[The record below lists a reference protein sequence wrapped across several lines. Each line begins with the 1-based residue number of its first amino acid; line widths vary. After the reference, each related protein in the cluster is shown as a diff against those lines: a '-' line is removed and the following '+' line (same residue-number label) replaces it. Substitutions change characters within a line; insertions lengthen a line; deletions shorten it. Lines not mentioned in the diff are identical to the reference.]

1 MPETDV
7 LTRRLREIGALDA
20 RELPAESLLTTV
32 QLAVKAEIERER
44 LGSGRPSRRRRANIR
59 VNRGAL
65 VSTVCVLVALAVVA
79 GALVFISGGS
89 GGSDQT
95 AATPGA
101 NGLIARL
108 AVLRRPQTPADR
120 LPAHLH
126 LVASFGTIV
135 PGLTRRIEVQKGL
148 QLYLVV
154 RTPAPAVRRTY
165 TYPSLVWPA
174 RLGDQVSLI
183 AVGHTGATQN
193 AGFPAV
199 NLDNAAQLS
208 VLGRAAIAGHSGGP
222 VRVAQIVPDGV
233 ARVRWHYA
241 ARPHGFAPIQ
251 TTTVTDNVALAPAR
265 RATPRSATWLA
276 ASGAVIPT
284 SAAAARRVVAEAQHR
299 NARAIIAQLELTHAV
314 ATPALLHG
322 FALFNGGARS
332 SLTRDGVTVT
342 RPRLADVPA
351 SVLDTVLRDVATT
364 KLEPSQIRQVK
375 ARSGPRF
382 WVIPGASGLCAVFP
396 GPAMTIEL
404 TPQLPGDVGG
414 ASGYTSIC
422 SSSVA
427 SALTRGV
434 GETGGGSG
442 GSIRYAAGVLPR
454 AHPATIVPA
463 RGGHRRTIR
472 PPLGVYF
479 VQIPPG

>member
-1 MPETDV
+1 VPETDG

-20 RELPAESLLTTV
+20 SELPAESIFTTV
-32 QLAVKAEIERER
+32 QLAVEAEIEGER
-44 LGSGRPSRRRRANIR
+44 LGSGRPSRRRRAHIR

-65 VSTVCVLVALAVVA
+65 VSTVCVLVAVAVVA

-101 NGLIARL
+101 NMLIARL

-126 LVASFGTIV
+126 LIGSFGTIV
-135 PGLTRRIEVQKGL
+135 PGLSRRIGVREGL

-154 RTPAPAVRRTY
+154 RAPAPAARRTY
-165 TYPSLVWPA
+165 RYPSLVWPA
-174 RLGDQVSLI
+174 SLGDQVSLI
-183 AVGHTGATQN
+183 AVGPSGATEN

-199 NLDNAAQLS
+199 NLDNATQLS
-208 VLGRAAIAGHSGGP
+208 VLGRAAIPGHGGGP

-233 ARVRWHYA
+233 ARVRWRYP
-241 ARPHGFAPIQ
+241 ARPHDFIPIR

-265 RATPRSATWLA
+265 RVAPRAATWLTA
-276 ASGAVIPT
+276 NGTVVPT

-299 NARAIIAQLELTHAV
+299 DAHAVIAALKLTHAV
-314 ATPALLHG
+314 AAPALLHG

-332 SLTRDGVTVT
+332 SLTHDGVSVT

-364 KLEPSQIRQVK
+364 KLDPSQIRQVK
-375 ARSGPRF
+375 ARSGRRF
-382 WVIPGASGLCAVFP
+382 WVIPGATGLCAVFP
-396 GPAMTIEL
+396 GPATTVEI
-404 TPQLPGDVGG
+404 TPQLAGDVGG
-414 ASGYTSIC
+414 ARGYTSIC
-422 SSSVA
+422 SNSVA
-427 SALTRGV
+427 RALARGV
-434 GETGGGSG
+434 RETGGGSSG
-442 GSIRYAAGVLPR
+442 VRYAAGVLPR
-454 AHPATIVPA
+454 AHPATTVPA
-463 RGGHRRTIR
+463 RGGHRQTIR

-479 VQIPPG
+479 VWVPPR